1 MRDPALYMEALAALE
16 KLREHQRGESD
27 DHPVFIA
34 RCASLVAALDWVL
47 FVLQVAG
54 QDAHVARSACQILI
68 DTSYGLCHSGE
79 SIQSLLRA
87 VAPALAVLRTHKDN
101 AAVVSEAVYFLRNMS
116 IQAPVR
122 GKLRELGVL
131 DAVREAGKSHPQHV
145 GIQTSVN
152 TCLKNLAR

>member
-1 MRDPALYMEALAALE
+1 MRDPALYKKALAALD
-16 KLREHQRGESD
+16 KLCQHQRGEYD
-27 DHPVFIA
+27 GYPVHVA

-54 QDAHVARSACQILI
+54 QDAHVARSTCQILI
-68 DTSYGLCHSGE
+68 DTSYGLYKSGE
-79 SIQSLLRA
+79 SIQPLLRA
-87 VAPALAVLRTHKDN
+87 VAPVLTVLQTHKDD
-101 AAVVSEAVYFLRNMS
+101 AAVVNIALYSLRNLS

-131 DAVREAGKSHPQHV
+131 DAVREAGKNHPQHV